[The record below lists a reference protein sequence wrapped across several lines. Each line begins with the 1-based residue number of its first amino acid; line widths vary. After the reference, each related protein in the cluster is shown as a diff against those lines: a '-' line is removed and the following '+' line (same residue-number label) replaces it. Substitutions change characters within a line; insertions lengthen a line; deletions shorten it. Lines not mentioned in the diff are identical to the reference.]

1 MPRLFTGL
9 ELPSRI
15 VDRLALLRGKI
26 AGARWIDP
34 ENYHI
39 TLRFAGDIDTVQAN
53 AFAAALEDVSF
64 DSFDICI
71 DGLGSFGGNKPR
83 ALFASVRLSPALE
96 RLQKA
101 HERAAR
107 LAGLPPEPRNFTPHV
122 TLARLKDSKPAAVAE
137 YLSYFGGVL
146 SEPFRV
152 SRFVLFSSRAN
163 QGGGPYVIEECY
175 PFRGARGR
183 EAGATLV

>member
-39 TLRFAGDIDTVQAN
+39 TLRFIGDVDGVQAD
-53 AFAAALEDVSF
+53 AFASELEDIAF
-64 DSFDICI
+64 DSFDIGI

-83 ALFASVRLSPALE
+83 ALFAAIKLTPALE
-96 RLQKA
+96 RLQKT

-122 TLARLKDSKPAAVAE
+122 TLARLKDTKPKAVAE
-137 YLSYFGGVL
+137 YLSYYGGFI
-146 SEPFRV
+146 SEPFRI
-152 SRFVLFSSRAN
+152 SRFVLFSARAN
-163 QGGGPYVIEECY
+163 QGGGPYLIEECY
-175 PFRGARGR
+175 PFSGAKGR
-183 EAGATLV
+183 EAGVML